1 MGKAGLVFL
10 SIGTLLIGFILFS
23 PILLSLIGVFV
34 QKQFHFDYLL
44 TSELGMLAFI
54 GVALVFLGSLLE
66 RSVQVLQVVFLIL
79 GVLSFGICVYGNQ
92 IFETTSLIWLCLV
105 LYNLS
110 LITVFACGVQNLH
123 RIH

>member
-66 RSVQVLQVVFLIL
+66 RSIQVLQVVFLIL
-79 GVLSFGICVYGNQ
+79 GVLSFGICLYGNQ
-92 IFETTSLIWLCLV
+92 IFEATSLIWLCLG